1 MSRRA
6 FKGPIKTLKDFTTA
20 RQMTHVERP
29 FGVGRRRRQEDVRV
43 VEQDP
48 REGQKSAR
56 GREGERGGNLTLIR
70 GKVLSQQRGVFVFG
84 RSECR

>member
-1 MSRRA
+1 MTLCREEW
-6 FKGPIKTLKDFTTA
+6 PIKSLKDFTTA

-48 REGQKSAR
+48 REGQKSAQ
-56 GREGERGGNLTLIR
+56 GREREEI
-70 GKVLSQQRGVFVFG
+70 
-84 RSECR
+84 